1 MTPVL
6 QKQAAEAIRSLQ
18 EENDELRGEIN
29 NLNTR
34 TNLVFK
40 LYKQGAV
47 SAENIETLHQQLK
60 EKTVDELSVMEKA
73 AEFHTVSDSLGF
85 SLSENLQ
92 DDGTLDP
99 LTRMLLEDT

>member
-6 QKQAAEAIRSLQ
+6 KKQAADAIRSLQ
-18 EENDELRGEIN
+18 KENGKLQGEID
-29 NLNTR
+29 NLNAR
-34 TNLVFK
+34 TDLVFK

-60 EKTVDELSVMEKA
+60 DKSAEELSVMEKA
-73 AEFHTVSDSLGF
+73 AEFHAVPDSMGF
-85 SLSENLQ
+85 SLSDKPQ